1 MGKSKTKKKKSR
13 RPVTEVRL
21 DVDARKLVISRLH
34 QLNKARHATQSDKQL
49 SKAQREAQV
58 KTIKQEIKEIGGLNA
73 YQHVS
78 KTSESRYGNFNS
90 AKWVIQQLKEL
101 DILPKQKTKVGSPRE
116 NEQIIQ
122 EQNNG
127 EKYCTMS
134 QASELACVNKDLKT
148 NPNLQIDDKYF
159 KDNVE
164 SGNIQNIKVANATV
178 GEAWASLQA
187 VEADE
192 ARQQDL
198 KTSSVI
204 ELLDVGALD
213 LNYTA
218 YTKHIHCTS
227 VDLNPQKPG
236 IIKADLLEYRLG
248 ESSVF
253 DVVVLSLVLNFAGDP
268 AVRGDILKRAVELTK
283 LNGHLVIVLPLA
295 CVKNSRYLT
304 ETRLNEMLDSL
315 GCSVI
320 NSHQSKKLA
329 FCIACKQS
337 PAQSKSFP
345 KTEVANGTHHNNFCI
360 VLQ

>member
-1 MGKSKTKKKKSR
+1 MGKAKTKKKKSR
-13 RPVTEVRL
+13 HPVTEVRL
-21 DVDARKLVISRLH
+21 DVDARKQVISRLH

-101 DILPKQKTKVGSPRE
+101 DILPKQKTIKVGSPRG

-134 QASELACVNKDLKT
+134 QASELLACVNKDLKT

-164 SGNIQNIKVANATV
+164 SGNIQNIKVADATV
-178 GEAWASLQA
+178 WK
-187 VEADE
+187 ADE
-192 ARQQDL
+192 ARQQDP
-198 KTSSVI
+198 KASRVI

-295 CVKNSRYLT
+295 CVNNSRYLT
-304 ETRLNEMLDSL
+304 ENRLNEMLDSL